1 MTLELEK
8 IVKTTPA
15 PPSKGGEFEDGNSLS
30 SKGGEFEDGNSLSSK
45 AGELEDGNSLSS
57 KAGVLFSEHSL
68 PCEKAGLFGEHSQNT
83 PKVAE
88 INSNSSPPVLGGV
101 PEGRGGNTRINNLPY
116 LKTFR
121 KALRN
126 NLTPAEAR
134 FWKIVQNKQF
144 EGRKF
149 RRQHSVGNYILDFY
163 CPSEKLAIE
172 LDGQVHF
179 NDAAREYD
187 YERKL
192 FLEYYGIKVLRFE
205 NKRVFEDLEW
215 MLDVI
220 KSNFGWRSKL
230 LPTK

>member
-1 MTLELEK
+1 MNKKENKSGED
-8 IVKTTPA
+8 TT
-15 PPSKGGEFEDGNSLS
+15 KS
-30 SKGGEFEDGNSLSSK
+30 S
-45 AGELEDGNSLSS
+45 A
-57 KAGVLFSEHSL
+57 
-68 PCEKAGLFGEHSQNT
+68 
-83 PKVAE
+83 
-88 INSNSSPPVLGGV
+88 PVLGGV
-101 PEGRGGNTRINNLPY
+101 EGSQTQINNLPH

-121 KALRN
+121 RKLRK
-126 NLTPAEAR
+126 NLTPAEAK
-134 FWKIVQNKQF
+134 FWKVVQNSNF

-179 NDAAREYD
+179 NDVAREYD

-192 FLEYYGIKVLRFE
+192 FLQNYGIKVLRFE

-220 KSNFGWRSKL
+220 KSNFGWNKQDHPVPKRDTPPKTGGEL
-230 LPTK
+230 LSVSLRFELD